1 MSFKTDEFLAALN
14 KTGVAKSSN
23 FMVKIHGKSDANI
36 EREMQFRADT
46 AELPGR
52 TISTNEYRIYG
63 PIRKIAYTDTYTDTT
78 IGILC
83 SEDLMEKWYF
93 EDWQQKIVYHQAKKT
108 GSLPATVVT
117 TPAGSAEQPAEDEVS
132 HHDIG
137 YYDEYVATVVVNQY
151 DEVGSVRSAHTFN
164 EAYPIGIAPIAV
176 NWGNQDLIRLNVT
189 FAFRDYTMNI
199 FPPDTSNKPKP
210 NIGISGSVNIGGV
223 NIGGNFSLNG
233 SSNLSV
239 GGFKVP
245 IPRIPKV
252 GRLGKIVGGGGF
264 SSPRS

>member
-1 MSFKTDEFLAALN
+1 MAFKTDEFVSALN
-14 KTGVAKSSN
+14 KTGVAKSSH
-23 FMVKIHGKSDANI
+23 FKVHIHGHGDSNI
-36 EREMQFRADT
+36 ERELKLRADT

-63 PIRKIAYTDTYTDTT
+63 PIRKIAYADTYTDTT

-93 EDWQQKIVYHQAKKT
+93 EEWQQLVIAHTPQKLFEPKT
-108 GSLPATVVT
+108 GKY
-117 TPAGSAEQPAEDEVS
+117 AGPT
-132 HHDIG
+132 HHDVG
-137 YYDEYVATVVVNQY
+137 YYEEYIATIDVFQY
-151 DEVGSVRSAHTFN
+151 DEVGSIRSAHTFN
-164 EAYPIGIAPIAV
+164 EAYPIGIAPIGL
-176 NWGNQDLIRLNVT
+176 NWSNQDLIRLNVT
-189 FAFRDYTMNI
+189 FAFRDYEMALL
-199 FPPDTSNKPKP
+199 PPDTSNKPKP
-210 NIGISGSVNIGGV
+210 NVGISGSVNIGGV

-245 IPRIPKV
+245 ISRIPKIGSF
-252 GRLGKIVGGGGF
+252 GRSGGGGGF